1 MDNEGVAPSRF
12 VNEPFFEDYIS
23 MYPSLK
29 DPYLSS
35 KLSAKPEFVED
46 KGNFRQQTNIPRLLT
61 FIPRHLIMFAA
72 GTGKTGVGARVVEE
86 LARALALS
94 VYQCLDAGRIDRAF
108 ILTPNKALVDEF
120 EYQIACVITSG
131 QYYNGVLDTD
141 TEEQKRKKI
150 SKNIRSKYQIMT
162 LTKFLKK
169 YDPEFAAKRVK
180 QQEMILAQEATTTK
194 TRKRAGDLNELKNA
208 FIFMDEGDSIISQ
221 STVRLYRE
229 GDEVR
234 DAGAKR
240 SDLED
245 WELGDEEDFE
255 QDFKKKTEKYRTMIS
270 ILKNVPTIKLCVST
284 ATPAINSTY
293 EWILMRDLLVAGL
306 EDYYGMVT
314 REDEARWTRSP
325 DRGGITY
332 EEFATYMNSL
342 VSVLVD
348 KGDPEDVNVQYMTNP
363 NIELTEDE
371 ELALDR
377 IPFNLYPIPMQGYQE
392 TAFKTDIKDVSRKR
406 ITANFTYPPGRNKDN
421 TFVSY
426 QGDVDYYQFRDDD
439 DNEAKY
445 AIIGNDDFDGL
456 ADCSIK
462 NYEIVRLLM
471 EEIGYDTMSGAIQ
484 IIKPGVIF
492 IADEYVERG
501 TIPLGAIL
509 LEMGFEPFMYNNLDQ
524 IYESGQPDYCGG
536 KNASKKIIIP
546 KRPRF
551 AIITGSSNKKSNEEI
566 QREKGSASTGKR
578 RVQTILNILKSPDN
592 ADGGYIK
599 IFIGSKAVNL
609 GVGIYSVT
617 KIIAKGGMWNYSKIY
632 QYIYRA
638 LRAGGHIALREYLLQ
653 AAQIRPELQDMLVDE
668 GGLRKVQVSI
678 YMLVAFVDTITNSPD
693 YKMYLRASEKQEDI
707 KLKADWLVT
716 IDPLCS
722 VMADRNRI
730 DKEECWNYDD
740 LPTDYS
746 TWNDFYLP
754 REFKTVKQ
762 YIIENISKQVISI
775 SSLSKRF
782 GEQLAIRA
790 LSYIISENTRIEGK
804 QLQEANGILFLGRE
818 QNFDQIFYNNIDI
831 CTTNFSLISPYV
843 RLGRIDIPEILR
855 DIMKV
860 EGRWSTYLFFK
871 EKARFIYYKS
881 ELLEHCIAQVV
892 KRKGVEYVG
901 KKQFDLK
908 VPEERVLNFY
918 QYCIFAINKGAFLS
932 SIKFINHYVT
942 TGRGAKIKAG
952 RVINWDNFARFNFN
966 RLEST
971 NKTAI
976 PILGM
981 EVINKARQEMKM
993 YSSGYN
999 VNTGKFARDSGWDLD
1014 KMAPAILEQP
1024 NSIVSML
1031 NSYGMLR
1038 NIADTPKLLLEDVRI
1053 YENNIWR
1060 DTAYN
1065 ERIIS
1070 DIVWS
1075 HSYNGKMRNVLPI
1088 VGSGKSSKCLALMWD
1103 GNTYTYSL
1111 STGTITLVTCENPSK
1126 KSLAPSYFTT
1136 CEDDDIKE
1144 RAETIYNK
1152 ETGNKDIMFVD
1163 LI

>member
-1 MDNEGVAPSRF
+1 MDKEGINSSTFTNDPY
-12 VNEPFFEDYIS
+12 FEDYMS
-23 MYPSLK
+23 MYPSVK

-35 KLSAKPEFVED
+35 KLSAKPEFSED

-61 FIPRHLIMFAA
+61 FVPRHLIMFAA

-86 LARALALS
+86 FARALASS

-131 QYYNGVLDTD
+131 QYYKGVLDSD

-194 TRKRAGDLNELKNA
+194 TRKRAGDLNDLKNA

-229 GDEVR
+229 GPEV
-234 DAGAKR
+234 KR
-240 SDLED
+240 TDIED

-325 DRGGITY
+325 ERGGITY
-332 EEFATYMNSL
+332 EEFSSYMNSL

-348 KGDPEDVNVQYMTNP
+348 KGDPDDVRVEYMSNP
-363 NIELTEDE
+363 EIELTEDE
-371 ELALDR
+371 RYALAQ
-377 IPFNLYPIPMQGYQE
+377 IPFELYPIQMQGYQE
-392 TAFKTDIKDVSRKR
+392 KAFKTDTKDVSRKR

-421 TFVSY
+421 TFTPY
-426 QGDVDYYQFRDDD
+426 QGDLDYYEFVDDQAKYDVIGDDD
-439 DNEAKY
+439 
-445 AIIGNDDFDGL
+445 FSGL

-471 EEIGYDTMSGAIQ
+471 EEIAYDNNTIQ
-484 IIKPGVIF
+484 IIRPGVIF

-509 LEMGFEPFMYNNLDQ
+509 LAMGFEPFMYNNLDQ
-524 IYESGQPDYCGG
+524 IYESGQPDYCSAG
-536 KNASKKIIIP
+536 KGAPKKIIIP
-546 KRPRF
+546 KKPRF
-551 AIITGSSNKKSNEEI
+551 AIITGNSNKKSNEEI
-566 QREKGSASTGKR
+566 QREKGSASSGKR

-592 ADGGYIK
+592 AGGEYIK
-599 IFIGSKAVNL
+599 IFVGSKAVNL

-638 LRAGGHIALREYLLQ
+638 LRAGGHIALREYLMQVVRTRPDLQ
-653 AAQIRPELQDMLVDE
+653 NMLVDE
-668 GGLRKVQVSI
+668 NGLGKVQVSI
-678 YMLVAFVDTITNSPD
+678 YMLVAFVNTITNSPD

-707 KLKADWLVT
+707 KLKADWLITV
-716 IDPLCS
+716 DPLCP
-722 VMADRNRI
+722 VMAERNRI
-730 DKEECWNYDD
+730 DKEDCWNYEE

-754 REFKTVKQ
+754 REFNKVRE
-762 YIIENISKQVISI
+762 YIVQNISKTIISI
-775 SSLSKRF
+775 DSLSNKF

-818 QNFDQIFYNNIDI
+818 QSFDQIFYNNIDI
-831 CTTNFSLISPYV
+831 CTTNFSITSPYV
-843 RLGRIDIPEILR
+843 RLGRISIPEILK
-855 DIMKV
+855 DIMLV
-860 EGRWSTYLFFK
+860 DGRWSTYLFFK
-871 EKARFIYYKS
+871 ERARPIYYKS
-881 ELLEHCIAQVV
+881 ELLEHCITEVV

-901 KKQFDLK
+901 RKQYDLK

-918 QYCIFAINKGAFLS
+918 QYCIFAINKDAFLS
-932 SIKFINHYVT
+932 SIRFINHYVT

-952 RVINWDNFARFNFN
+952 RVINWENFARFNFN
-966 RLEST
+966 RLDST
-971 NKTAI
+971 NKTAV

-981 EVINKARQEMKM
+981 DVINKARQEMKM
-993 YSSGYN
+993 YSNGYN
-999 VNTGKFARDSGWDLD
+999 PNANNGAGGFERNSGWALD
-1014 KMAPAILEQP
+1014 KMVPAILENP
-1024 NSIVSML
+1024 TNIVSML

-1038 NIADTPKLLLEDVRI
+1038 NVPNTPKLLLEDIRI
-1053 YENNIWR
+1053 HDNGVWR
-1060 DTAYN
+1060 DTSYN
-1065 ERIIS
+1065 ERIIT

-1075 HSYNGKMRNVLPI
+1075 HSYNDKMRNVLPI

-1126 KSLAPSYFTT
+1126 KSLAPSYFNN
-1136 CEDDDIKE
+1136 CDDDDIKE
-1144 RAETIYNK
+1144 RAQTIYNK
-1152 ETGNKDIMFVD
+1152 ETGDKEIMFVD